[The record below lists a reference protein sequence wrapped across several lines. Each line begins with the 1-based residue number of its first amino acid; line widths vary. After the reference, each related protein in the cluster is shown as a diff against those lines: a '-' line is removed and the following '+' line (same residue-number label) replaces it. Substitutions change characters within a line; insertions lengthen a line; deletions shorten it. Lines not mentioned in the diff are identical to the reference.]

1 MSAIAVR
8 PGIACWPQRAL
19 RSSLAVLMFVLAA
32 SSGPGRAT
40 GVATATASAAAASTA
55 AAAAGELP
63 ARLELFVGDSRVLQ
77 ASTTRIAVG
86 NGKVL
91 SASPVNSEQVVLIGQ
106 AIGESVVQFWLA
118 DGRQHRMSVT
128 VGAGDIEALQS
139 TVADMLDGVD
149 GVSLR
154 VVGRRI
160 LLEGDA
166 ADSRARERAAAVAA
180 LYPQSVIDFVGKV
193 GWETMVHV
201 DVRIVEFRR
210 GQLRELGI
218 RWRDDAAGPSAGVIA
233 DFVTNDRF
241 RVLSPSDPID
251 TSAFDPIPGHTAARA
266 YLGISSVL
274 ESRLRALENAGEA
287 SLVAEPR
294 LSCRSGGTARFV
306 AGGEIPI
313 PIVNGVGATDV
324 EFREYGVILEV
335 KPVVDANDGVSMRV
349 ETELSQVDNSQRV
362 AGIPGLLKRRSVT
375 DLNVRSGETVVL
387 AGLIQQQ
394 QGSDTAGIPGLSR
407 LPVAGR
413 LFGVRGKRI
422 EESEV
427 VIFLTPRIA
436 RHGEAMHGMGERLQD
451 EVRGFEDRRNA
462 SGLRLP
468 ARQMA
473 PQRVPAGVG
482 SGTGSSRKSY

>member
-1 MSAIAVR
+1 MHLTKR
-8 PGIACWPQRAL
+8 LRAAL
-19 RSSLAVLMFVLAA
+19 LALAFPILVPLQGA
-32 SSGPGRAT
+32 AE
-40 GVATATASAAAASTA
+40 TAL
-55 AAAAGELP
+55 ELP

-86 NGKVL
+86 NGKVV

-106 AIGESVVQFWLA
+106 SVGESVVQFWLV
-118 DGRQHRMSVT
+118 DGRQHRMTIT
-128 VGAGDIEALQS
+128 VGLTDIDALRA
-139 TVADMLDGVD
+139 TVEDMLAGVV
-149 GVSLR
+149 GVTAR

-160 LLEGDA
+160 LLEGEA
-166 ADSRARERAAAVAA
+166 ADARARERAAAIAA
-180 LYPQSVIDFVGKV
+180 LYPQSVVDFVGKI

-218 RWRDDAAGPSAGVIA
+218 RWRDDAPGPSAGVIA

-241 RVLSPSDPID
+241 RVRLEGDRID
-251 TSAFDPIPGHTAARA
+251 ESAFDPVPGHTSAKA
-266 YLGISSVL
+266 YLGISSIL
-274 ESRLRALENAGEA
+274 ESRLRALETAGEA
-287 SLVAEPR
+287 SFVAEPR

-313 PIVNGVGATDV
+313 PVVNSVGATDV

-349 ETELSQVDNSQRV
+349 ETELSQVDNAQRV

-375 DLNVRSGETVVL
+375 DLNVQTGETVVI

-394 QGSDTAGIPGLSR
+394 QGTDVGGVPGLSR

-413 LFGVRGKRI
+413 LFGVRGKRS
-422 EESEV
+422 EDSEV

-436 RHGEAMHGMGERLQD
+436 RNGDSPPGASERLQR
-451 EVRGFEDRRNA
+451 ELGNFEGRRD
-462 SGLRLP
+462 LP
-468 ARQMA
+468 AGQFR
-473 PQRVPAGVG
+473 GV
-482 SGTGSSRKSY
+482 SPRPSWASADDAERPVRARKTY

>member
-1 MSAIAVR
+1 MTRLAKRLRVALLALTFPILIPLEVSAD
-8 PGIACWPQRAL
+8 
-19 RSSLAVLMFVLAA
+19 SL
-32 SSGPGRAT
+32 P
-40 GVATATASAAAASTA
+40 
-55 AAAAGELP
+55 ELP

-86 NGKVL
+86 NGKVV

-106 AIGESVVQFWLA
+106 SVGESVVQFWLA
-118 DGRQHRMSVT
+118 DGRQHRMTIT
-128 VGAGDIEALQS
+128 VGLIDIDALRA
-139 TVADMLDGVD
+139 TVEDMLMGVD
-149 GVSLR
+149 GVTAR

-166 ADSRARERAAAVAA
+166 ADTRARERAAAIAA
-180 LYPQSVIDFVGKV
+180 LYPQSIVDFVGKV

-241 RVLSPSDPID
+241 RVRLEGDPIAE
-251 TSAFDPIPGHTAARA
+251 SAFDPVPGHTSAKA
-266 YLGISSVL
+266 YLGISSIL
-274 ESRLRALENAGEA
+274 ESRLRALESAGEA

-313 PIVNGVGATDV
+313 PVVNSVGATDV

-335 KPVVDANDGVSMRV
+335 KPVVDANEGVSMRV
-349 ETELSQVDNSQRV
+349 ETELSQVDNAQRV

-375 DLNVRSGETVVL
+375 DLNVQTGETVVI

-394 QGSDTAGIPGLSR
+394 QGTDVGGVPGLSR

-413 LFGVRGKRI
+413 LFGVRGKRS
-422 EESEV
+422 EDSEV
-427 VIFLTPRIA
+427 VIFLTPRIVRNGDYPLGA
-436 RHGEAMHGMGERLQD
+436 SERLQRELEKLAGRTD
-451 EVRGFEDRRNA
+451 LPPGRFRGAEARPSPLPKHDADRETR
-462 SGLRLP
+462 
-468 ARQMA
+468 ARK
-473 PQRVPAGVG
+473 
-482 SGTGSSRKSY
+482 TY

>member
-1 MSAIAVR
+1 MTRLAKRLRVALLALTFPILIPLEVSAD
-8 PGIACWPQRAL
+8 
-19 RSSLAVLMFVLAA
+19 SL
-32 SSGPGRAT
+32 P
-40 GVATATASAAAASTA
+40 
-55 AAAAGELP
+55 ELP

-86 NGKVL
+86 NGKVV

-106 AIGESVVQFWLA
+106 SVGESVVQFWLA
-118 DGRQHRMSVT
+118 DGRQHRMTIT
-128 VGAGDIEALQS
+128 VGLIDIDALRA
-139 TVADMLDGVD
+139 TVEDMLMGVD
-149 GVSLR
+149 GVTAR

-166 ADSRARERAAAVAA
+166 ADTRARERAAAIAA
-180 LYPQSVIDFVGKV
+180 LYPQSIVDFVGKV

-241 RVLSPSDPID
+241 RVRLEGDPIAE
-251 TSAFDPIPGHTAARA
+251 SAFDPVPGHTSAKA
-266 YLGISSVL
+266 YLGISSIL
-274 ESRLRALENAGEA
+274 ESRLRALESAGEA

-313 PIVNGVGATDV
+313 PVVNSVGATDV

-335 KPVVDANDGVSMRV
+335 KPVVDANEGVSMRV
-349 ETELSQVDNSQRV
+349 ETELSQVDNAQRV

-375 DLNVRSGETVVL
+375 DLNVQTGETVVI

-394 QGSDTAGIPGLSR
+394 QGTDVGGVPGLSR

-413 LFGVRGKRI
+413 LFGVRGKRS
-422 EESEV
+422 EDSEV
-427 VIFLTPRIA
+427 VIFLTPRIVRNGNYPLGA
-436 RHGEAMHGMGERLQD
+436 SERLQRELEKLAGRTD
-451 EVRGFEDRRNA
+451 LPPGRFRGAEARPSPLPKHDADRETR
-462 SGLRLP
+462 
-468 ARQMA
+468 ARK
-473 PQRVPAGVG
+473 
-482 SGTGSSRKSY
+482 TY

>member
-1 MSAIAVR
+1 MTRLAKRLRVALLALTFPILIPLEVSAD
-8 PGIACWPQRAL
+8 
-19 RSSLAVLMFVLAA
+19 SL
-32 SSGPGRAT
+32 P
-40 GVATATASAAAASTA
+40 
-55 AAAAGELP
+55 ELP
-63 ARLELFVGDSRVLQ
+63 ARLEPFVGDSRVLQ

-86 NGKVL
+86 NGKVV

-106 AIGESVVQFWLA
+106 SVGESVVQFWLA
-118 DGRQHRMSVT
+118 DGRQHRMTIT
-128 VGAGDIEALQS
+128 VGLIDIDALRA
-139 TVADMLDGVD
+139 TVEDMLMGVD
-149 GVSLR
+149 GVTAR

-166 ADSRARERAAAVAA
+166 ADTRARERAAAIAA
-180 LYPQSVIDFVGKV
+180 LYPQSIVDFVGKV

-241 RVLSPSDPID
+241 RVRLEGDPIAE
-251 TSAFDPIPGHTAARA
+251 SAFDPVPGHTSAKA
-266 YLGISSVL
+266 YLGISSIL
-274 ESRLRALENAGEA
+274 ESRLRALESAGEA

-313 PIVNGVGATDV
+313 PVVNSVGATDV

-335 KPVVDANDGVSMRV
+335 KPVVDANEGVSMRV
-349 ETELSQVDNSQRV
+349 ETELSQVDNAQRV

-375 DLNVRSGETVVL
+375 DLNVQTGETVVI

-394 QGSDTAGIPGLSR
+394 QGTDVGGVPGLSR

-413 LFGVRGKRI
+413 LFGVRGKRS
-422 EESEV
+422 EDSEV
-427 VIFLTPRIA
+427 VIFLTPRIVRNGDYPLGA
-436 RHGEAMHGMGERLQD
+436 SERLQRELEKLAGRTD
-451 EVRGFEDRRNA
+451 LPPGRFRGAEARPSPLPKHGADRETR
-462 SGLRLP
+462 
-468 ARQMA
+468 ARK
-473 PQRVPAGVG
+473 
-482 SGTGSSRKSY
+482 TY

>member
-1 MSAIAVR
+1 MTRLAKRLRVALLALTFPILIPLEVSAD
-8 PGIACWPQRAL
+8 
-19 RSSLAVLMFVLAA
+19 SL
-32 SSGPGRAT
+32 P
-40 GVATATASAAAASTA
+40 
-55 AAAAGELP
+55 ELP

-86 NGKVL
+86 NGKVV

-106 AIGESVVQFWLA
+106 SVGESVVQFWLA
-118 DGRQHRMSVT
+118 DGRQHRMTIT
-128 VGAGDIEALQS
+128 VGLIDIDALRA
-139 TVADMLDGVD
+139 TVEDMLMGVD
-149 GVSLR
+149 GITAR

-166 ADSRARERAAAVAA
+166 ADTRARERAAAIAA
-180 LYPQSVIDFVGKV
+180 LYPQSIVDFVGKV

-241 RVLSPSDPID
+241 RVRLEGDPIAE
-251 TSAFDPIPGHTAARA
+251 SAFDPVPGHTSAKA
-266 YLGISSVL
+266 YLGISSIL
-274 ESRLRALENAGEA
+274 ESRLRALESAGEA

-313 PIVNGVGATDV
+313 PVVNSVGATDV

-335 KPVVDANDGVSMRV
+335 KPVVDANEGVSMRV
-349 ETELSQVDNSQRV
+349 ETELSQVDNAQRV

-375 DLNVRSGETVVL
+375 DLNVQTGETVVI

-394 QGSDTAGIPGLSR
+394 QGTDVGGVPGLSR

-413 LFGVRGKRI
+413 LFGVRGKRS
-422 EESEV
+422 EDSEV
-427 VIFLTPRIA
+427 VIFLTPRIVRNGDYPLGA
-436 RHGEAMHGMGERLQD
+436 SERLQRELEKLAGRTD
-451 EVRGFEDRRNA
+451 LPPGRFRGAEARPSPLPKHDADRETR
-462 SGLRLP
+462 
-468 ARQMA
+468 ARK
-473 PQRVPAGVG
+473 
-482 SGTGSSRKSY
+482 TY

>member
-1 MSAIAVR
+1 MTRLAKRLRVALLALTFPILIPLEVSAD
-8 PGIACWPQRAL
+8 
-19 RSSLAVLMFVLAA
+19 SL
-32 SSGPGRAT
+32 P
-40 GVATATASAAAASTA
+40 
-55 AAAAGELP
+55 ELP

-86 NGKVL
+86 NGKVV

-106 AIGESVVQFWLA
+106 SVGESVVQFWLA
-118 DGRQHRMSVT
+118 DGRQHRMTIT
-128 VGAGDIEALQS
+128 VGLIDIDALRA
-139 TVADMLDGVD
+139 TVEDMLMGVD
-149 GVSLR
+149 GVTAR

-166 ADSRARERAAAVAA
+166 ADTRARERAAAIAA
-180 LYPQSVIDFVGKV
+180 LYPQSIVDFVGKV

-241 RVLSPSDPID
+241 RARLEGDPIAE
-251 TSAFDPIPGHTAARA
+251 SAFDPVPGHTSAKA
-266 YLGISSVL
+266 YLGISSIL
-274 ESRLRALENAGEA
+274 ESRLRALESAGEA

-313 PIVNGVGATDV
+313 PVVNSVGATDV

-335 KPVVDANDGVSMRV
+335 KPVVDANEGVSMRV
-349 ETELSQVDNSQRV
+349 ETELSQVDNAQRV

-375 DLNVRSGETVVL
+375 DLNVQTGETVVI

-394 QGSDTAGIPGLSR
+394 QGTDVGGVPGLSR

-413 LFGVRGKRI
+413 LFGVRGKRS
-422 EESEV
+422 EDSEV
-427 VIFLTPRIA
+427 VIFLTPRIVRNGDYPLGA
-436 RHGEAMHGMGERLQD
+436 SERLQRD
-451 EVRGFEDRRNA
+451 LEKLAGRTDLPPGRFRGAEARPSPLPKHDADRETR
-462 SGLRLP
+462 
-468 ARQMA
+468 ARK
-473 PQRVPAGVG
+473 
-482 SGTGSSRKSY
+482 TY

>member
-1 MSAIAVR
+1 MTRLAKRLRVALLALTFPILIPLEVSAD
-8 PGIACWPQRAL
+8 
-19 RSSLAVLMFVLAA
+19 SL
-32 SSGPGRAT
+32 P
-40 GVATATASAAAASTA
+40 
-55 AAAAGELP
+55 ELP

-86 NGKVL
+86 NGKVV

-106 AIGESVVQFWLA
+106 SVGESVVQFWLA
-118 DGRQHRMSVT
+118 DGRQHRMTIT
-128 VGAGDIEALQS
+128 VGLIDIDALRA
-139 TVADMLDGVD
+139 TVEDMLMGVD
-149 GVSLR
+149 GVTAR

-166 ADSRARERAAAVAA
+166 ADTRARERAAAIAA
-180 LYPQSVIDFVGKV
+180 LYPQSIVDFVGKV

-241 RVLSPSDPID
+241 RVRLEGDPIAE
-251 TSAFDPIPGHTAARA
+251 SAFDPVPGHTSAKA
-266 YLGISSVL
+266 YLGISSIL
-274 ESRLRALENAGEA
+274 ESRLRALESAGEA

-313 PIVNGVGATDV
+313 PVVNSVGATDV

-335 KPVVDANDGVSMRV
+335 KPVVDANEGVSMRV
-349 ETELSQVDNSQRV
+349 ETELSQVDNAQRV

-375 DLNVRSGETVVL
+375 DLNVQTGETVVI

-394 QGSDTAGIPGLSR
+394 QGTDVGGVPGLSR

-413 LFGVRGKRI
+413 LFGVRGKRS
-422 EESEV
+422 EDSEV
-427 VIFLTPRIA
+427 VIFLTPRIVRNGDYPLGA
-436 RHGEAMHGMGERLQD
+436 SERLQRELEKLAGRTD
-451 EVRGFEDRRNA
+451 LPPGRFRGAEARPSPLPKHGADRETR
-462 SGLRLP
+462 
-468 ARQMA
+468 ARK
-473 PQRVPAGVG
+473 
-482 SGTGSSRKSY
+482 TY